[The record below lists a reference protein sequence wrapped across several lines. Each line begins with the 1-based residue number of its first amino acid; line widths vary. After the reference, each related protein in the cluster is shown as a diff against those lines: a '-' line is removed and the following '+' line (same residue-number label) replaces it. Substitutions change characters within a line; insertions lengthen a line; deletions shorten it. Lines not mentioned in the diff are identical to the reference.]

1 MKIYL
6 SSKFNFL
13 FYKLLSQRQRWLL
26 LIIGIP
32 AQERKKK
39 DHLNNLYI
47 MTTPSVK
54 FFEFLKKIYFK
65 NVLGSVIAR

>member
-6 SSKFNFL
+6 SLKFNFL

-39 DHLNNLYI
+39 I
-47 MTTPSVK
+47 
-54 FFEFLKKIYFK
+54 I
-65 NVLGSVIAR
+65 